1 MSQLINKLR
10 MYAYTMAITQRTYK
24 WLNSKRWCLGMEI
37 VKELECA
44 GGDCNRDLDG
54 GSGEK
59 AIFDEHC
66 CEVFEST
73 VVCDYLILAI

>member
-1 MSQLINKLR
+1 
-10 MYAYTMAITQRTYK
+10 
-24 WLNSKRWCLGMEI
+24 MEI